1 MDKEVFLIAVDQGS
15 SGTMS
20 ALFDQNLQ
28 QLDCVDIEVS
38 VSTPQSGWVE
48 QDPWEL
54 LNSVKNGV
62 KQLIERNPKC
72 LKKLE
77 GIGLANQGE
86 SFLLWDKDSGIPV
99 TPVISWQDTRSERY
113 CAQLKKEGRE
123 EWFHEKTG
131 LHLSSEWPAL
141 KIRELRRMD
150 PVLDEKCKSG
160 TIMFGQLDAWF
171 LYTLTSGQVFASDHS
186 TACRTGFYNL
196 KSQNWDS
203 ELIDFFQGDSL
214 VFPELIDNVCRIEG
228 LDFGI
233 GKKISWLAG
242 GLDQAVTLIGQGCLQ
257 AGEVKV
263 TYGTCCAC
271 WMNLGDILVMD
282 DNLTTSV
289 AWKVGENC
297 TYALAAEGGASGNI
311 VTWLL
316 RNFSTDWKLEELSQI
331 AVEYGEKNTLIF
343 VPAFQ
348 GLSAPYWK
356 EAKGT
361 IFGITP
367 GTRPEHILAAGLDA
381 VAYTI
386 RDILECM
393 PQTSRLV
400 LDGGMTAN
408 EYLMQKQADVLRCP
422 VERSKEKEGTLM
434 GIVYL
439 SAMSLGLPYDVEKRV
454 NSDVFMPNS
463 SNDGYEQWKK
473 AVEAVIAYYK

>member
-1 MDKEVFLIAVDQGS
+1 MGENVFLIAVDQGS

-20 ALFDQNLQ
+20 ALFDQNLRQ
-28 QLDCVDIEVS
+28 VDCIDLPVS
-38 VSTPQSGWVE
+38 VTTPQSGWVE

-54 LNSVKNGV
+54 LDSVKNGV
-62 KQLIERNPKC
+62 IRLIERNPEC
-72 LKKLE
+72 LKDLK

-86 SFLLWDKDSGIPV
+86 SFLLWEAHTGLPI
-99 TPVISWQDTRSERY
+99 TPVISWQDTRSEQY
-113 CAQLKKEGRE
+113 CGQLKKEGKE
-123 EWFHEKTG
+123 IWFHSKTG

-150 PVLDEKCKSG
+150 SELDKKCKSG
-160 TIMFGQLDAWF
+160 NVIFGQLDAWF
-171 LYTLTSGQVFASDHS
+171 LYTLTGGKVLASDHS

-196 KSQNWDS
+196 KDQKWDS
-203 ELIDFFQGDSL
+203 ELIEFFKGDSL
-214 VFPELIDNVCRIEG
+214 VFPELIDNVCKIDG

-233 GKKISWLAG
+233 GKNLSWLAG
-242 GLDQAVTLIGQGCLQ
+242 GLDQAVTLIGQGCVQ
-257 AGEVKV
+257 KGEVKV

-271 WMNLGDILVMD
+271 WMNLGQELVMD
-282 DNLTTSV
+282 ENLTTSV
-289 AWKVGENC
+289 AWKNQKNC

-316 RNFSTDWKLEELSQI
+316 RNFSPEWKLEDLSEI
-331 AVEYGEKNTLIF
+331 ARKHSDDQLIF

-381 VAYTI
+381 IAYTI
-386 RDILECM
+386 KDILECM
-393 PQTSRLV
+393 PKIDRLV

-408 EYLMQKQADVLRCP
+408 EYLMQKQADVLQRP
-422 VERSKEKEGTLM
+422 VERSREREGTLM
-434 GIVYL
+434 GIAYL
-439 SAMSLGLPYDVEKRV
+439 CAMSLGLSYDMRERINADIFV
-454 NSDVFMPNS
+454 PNS
-463 SNDGYEQWKK
+463 SDKGYEQWKK
-473 AVEAVIAYYK
+473 AVNTVITYYE